1 MDSPTTTTQKPS
13 SVSTTVPGFNHS
25 HVIFSSLLSF
35 PNSSPFS
42 IASSFDRE
50 LDKALASASGDVSA
64 QDSLLDRTLQ
74 LASLLLDSTKRC
86 FRKRASAHNSSSWF
100 LPPDL
105 TIKVFSMLDTK
116 SLMQASVCCTLFNKC
131 AMDRLCYTHI
141 DLTTAARK
149 ADSGVVCIMIHR
161 AGKELRS
168 LKLGRVARSDGSDPT
183 PSLLNGSF
191 LSPLSYNH
199 GFLGS
204 RLRSL
209 RLYNIRPIN
218 YTSFTEVLSLCSNLT
233 DLRITGLNCPVML
246 LFKTLREKC
255 RLIENLCLEAYQAS
269 GTVDAKTGSPLIEFV
284 TNSYNLTSLTLI
296 SFRLTDGLALNLAE
310 SSSKL
315 KYLNLSRSPT
325 LNGRFLRD
333 LGHSCKESSLK
344 TLIMRN
350 CYNLQE
356 KEVME
361 LCNSLLKGKFKS
373 IRHIDVS
380 SNNELLTNGVRFYK
394 PELPLKKLKEE
405 RSDVTFVAD
414 FPLRSGKCYRVCDE
428 GDEEELREIE
438 MIEAK
443 NDGGNED
450 DSDDEESDD
459 DDDEDD
465 TSDGTGEDDDSEEED
480 MEF

>member
-50 LDKALASASGDVSA
+50 LDKALSSASGDVSA

-74 LASLLLDSTKRC
+74 LASLLLDSIKRC

-116 SLMQASVCCTLFNKC
+116 SLMQASVCCTMFNKC

-141 DLTTAARK
+141 DLTT

-233 DLRITGLNCPVML
+233 DLRITGLNSPVML

-356 KEVME
+356 
-361 LCNSLLKGKFKS
+361 
-373 IRHIDVS
+373 DVS
-380 SNNELLTNGVRFYK
+380 SNNGLLTNGVRFYK

-459 DDDEDD
+459 EDD
-465 TSDGTGEDDDSEEED
+465 TSDGTGEEDDSEEED

>member
-116 SLMQASVCCTLFNKC
+116 SLMQASVCCTMFNKC

-141 DLTTAARK
+141 DLTT

-218 YTSFTEVLSLCSNLT
+218 CTSFTEVLSVCSNLT

-380 SNNELLTNGVRFYK
+380 SNNGLLTNGVRFYK

-414 FPLRSGKCYRVCDE
+414 FPLLRSGKCYRVCDE

-465 TSDGTGEDDDSEEED
+465 TSDGTGEEDDSEEED

>member
-356 KEVME
+356 
-361 LCNSLLKGKFKS
+361 
-373 IRHIDVS
+373 DVS

>member
-1 MDSPTTTTQKPS
+1 MDSLRNTIQNPS
-13 SVSTTVPGFNHS
+13 SIPGTVPGFNHS
-25 HVIFSSLLSF
+25 HAIISSLLSF

-64 QDSLLDRTLQ
+64 QDSLLDRALQ
-74 LASLLLDSTKRC
+74 LASLLLESTKRC

-100 LPPDL
+100 LPPEL

-116 SLMQASVCCTLFNKC
+116 SLMQAAACCTMFNNC
-131 AMDRLCYTHI
+131 AMDRSSYAHI
-141 DLTTAARK
+141 DLTTATRQ
-149 ADSGVVCIMIHR
+149 ADSGVVSIMIHR

-168 LKLGRVARSDGSDPT
+168 LKLGRVARSEGSDST

-218 YTSFTEVLSLCSNLT
+218 YTSFTEVLSVCLNLT
-233 DLRITGLNCPVML
+233 DLRISGLNLPLML
-246 LFKTLREKC
+246 LFKTLTKKC
-255 RLIENLCLEAYQAS
+255 RLIENLCFEAYQVP
-269 GTVDAKTGSPLIEFV
+269 GTLDTKTGSHLIDFV
-284 TNSYNLTSLTLI
+284 TNSFNLTSLTLI
-296 SFRLTDGLALNLAE
+296 GYRLTDELALNLAQ

-333 LGHSCKESSLK
+333 LGHSCKESKLK

-350 CYNLQE
+350 CICLQQ

-361 LCNSLLKGKFKS
+361 LCNSLIKGKFKS

-380 SNNELLTNGVRFYK
+380 SNRGLLSNNGARFYK
-394 PELPLKKLKEE
+394 PDRLPLEKLKEE

-414 FPLRSGKCYRVCDE
+414 FPLRSGKRYRVCDE
-428 GDEEELREIE
+428 GPEEELREIE

-443 NDGGNED
+443 NDEENED
-450 DSDDEESDD
+450 DSDDEEFDD
-459 DDDEDD
+459 D
-465 TSDGTGEDDDSEEED
+465 DGTGEDDSEED
-480 MEF
+480 MESDD

>member
-50 LDKALASASGDVSA
+50 LDKALSSASGDVSA

-74 LASLLLDSTKRC
+74 LASLLLDSIKRC

-116 SLMQASVCCTLFNKC
+116 SLMQASVCCTMFNKC

-141 DLTTAARK
+141 DLTT

-233 DLRITGLNCPVML
+233 DLRITGLNSPVML

-356 KEVME
+356 
-361 LCNSLLKGKFKS
+361 
-373 IRHIDVS
+373 DVS
-380 SNNELLTNGVRFYK
+380 SNNGLLTNGVRFYK

-414 FPLRSGKCYRVCDE
+414 FPLLRSGKCYRVCDE

-459 DDDEDD
+459 EDD
-465 TSDGTGEDDDSEEED
+465 TSDGTGEEDDSEEED

>member
-105 TIKVFSMLDTK
+105 TIK
-116 SLMQASVCCTLFNKC
+116 C

-233 DLRITGLNCPVML
+233 DLMITGLNCPVML

-356 KEVME
+356 
-361 LCNSLLKGKFKS
+361 
-373 IRHIDVS
+373 DVS
-380 SNNELLTNGVRFYK
+380 SNNGLLTNGVRFYK

-414 FPLRSGKCYRVCDE
+414 FPLLRSGKCYRVCDE

-465 TSDGTGEDDDSEEED
+465 TSDGTGEEDDSEEED

>member
-233 DLRITGLNCPVML
+233 DLMITGLNCPVML

-356 KEVME
+356 
-361 LCNSLLKGKFKS
+361 
-373 IRHIDVS
+373 DVS
-380 SNNELLTNGVRFYK
+380 SNNGLLTNGVRFYK

-414 FPLRSGKCYRVCDE
+414 FPLLRSGKCYRVCDE

-465 TSDGTGEDDDSEEED
+465 TSDGTGEEDDSEEED

>member
-105 TIKVFSMLDTK
+105 TI
-116 SLMQASVCCTLFNKC
+116 KC

-356 KEVME
+356 
-361 LCNSLLKGKFKS
+361 
-373 IRHIDVS
+373 DVS

-414 FPLRSGKCYRVCDE
+414 FPYSGQ
-428 GDEEELREIE
+428 
-438 MIEAK
+438 
-443 NDGGNED
+443 
-450 DSDDEESDD
+450 ESV
-459 DDDEDD
+459 
-465 TSDGTGEDDDSEEED
+465 TVSAMKGMKKS
-480 MEF
+480 